1 MPNSTRASTSSN
13 TVWAKRG
20 KWQSRWSRRRRQNRL
35 NVRHERVLILLGLD
49 RHRRQVSERREAA
62 MSQRGET
69 AHKHPRAKTLS
80 GIARLDW
87 RYPELTPLGVGHFFW
102 WALPGRAAAAPTG
115 AATLSALRG
124 GHALPQRIPPQSPM
138 RSTRR
143 SRQPAPP
150 LELPPWNGPKWRRPA
165 RPAHTLACV
174 RFAFSHE
181 LQSHNLANLSP
192 KERPAHRNAVGT

>member
-80 GIARLDW
+80 QVAIIIITMRRMIIIIVVAVVLVVLVVRVVL
-87 RYPELTPLGVGHFFW
+87 V
-102 WALPGRAAAAPTG
+102 AL
-115 AATLSALRG
+115 LVL
-124 GHALPQRIPPQSPM
+124 LYQY
-138 RSTRR
+138 
-143 SRQPAPP
+143 
-150 LELPPWNGPKWRRPA
+150 
-165 RPAHTLACV
+165 C
-174 RFAFSHE
+174 
-181 LQSHNLANLSP
+181 
-192 KERPAHRNAVGT
+192 

>member
-49 RHRRQVSERREAA
+49 CHRRQVSERREAA

-80 GIARLDW
+80 QVAGEVKL
-87 RYPELTPLGVGHFFW
+87 
-102 WALPGRAAAAPTG
+102 
-115 AATLSALRG
+115 
-124 GHALPQRIPPQSPM
+124 
-138 RSTRR
+138 
-143 SRQPAPP
+143 
-150 LELPPWNGPKWRRPA
+150 
-165 RPAHTLACV
+165 C
-174 RFAFSHE
+174 FSSE
-181 LQSHNLANLSP
+181 INIF
-192 KERPAHRNAVGT
+192 V